1 MIRSLLSLLIVGF
14 LGTTSALRGEPAPS
28 SAPRRPRILG
38 ISHAAFYVSDLARAR
53 AFYKSYLGFGEP
65 FSIPWKENGEL
76 VWIKIN
82 DRQTV
87 ELFHSPDVPLGSERL
102 FHVAIE
108 VDDAEAMRVY
118 LRSRGVEVPAH
129 TGIGKIGNKNYFV
142 KDPHGNIV
150 EITEYLPGG
159 WTRREQGKHLPETR
173 IATRMSHVGVL
184 IGQLDQALEFYT
196 GILGFKETW
205 RGSAGGKALNWVNLQ
220 VPEGDD
226 YLELMLYETV
236 PSTERLLTMQHICLE
251 VPDVAKAAETLRTRS
266 APAGLKPVTAVKTG
280 VNGKRQINAYDP
292 DGTRVEIMEP
302 GTWDGKSVPSSL
314 APPPRTDSKG

>member
-1 MIRSLLSLLIVGF
+1 MFRSLLYLLVVGF
-14 LGTTSALRGEPAPS
+14 LGTASALRGEPAS
-28 SAPRRPRILG
+28 SAAPRRPRILG
-38 ISHAAFYVSDLARAR
+38 ISHAAYYVSDLARAR
-53 AFYKSYLGFGEP
+53 SFYKDYLGFGEP

-76 VWIKIN
+76 VWIKVN

-87 ELFHSPDVPLGSERL
+87 ELFYAPDMPAGTDRL

-150 EITEYLPGG
+150 EITEYLPAG

-184 IGQLDQALEFYT
+184 IGQLDQALTFYT

-226 YLELMLYETV
+226 YLELMLYETL
-236 PSTERLLTMQHICLE
+236 PSTERLLTLQHICLE
-251 VPDVAKAAETLRTRS
+251 VPDVAKAAEILRTRS

-302 GTWDGKSVPSSL
+302 GTWDGQTVPSSL
-314 APPPRTDSKG
+314 APPPRSESKR